1 MVKKL
6 LDESKA
12 TIVEEDIYLEEPEDT
27 QEISEGQIKSAF
39 TALMNDIVKDEF
51 ALIEKYNSVIATL
64 EAEDV
69 ENKDDILAIVKTILD
84 EKNINVGMLTKALEL
99 VDNTSTE
106 LMNKGLEKAEE
117 IISDAD

>member
-12 TIVEEDIYLEEPEDT
+12 TTIEEDIYLEEPEDI

-39 TALMNDIVKDEF
+39 TALINNIVKDEF
-51 ALIEKYNSVIATL
+51 ALIEQYNSVIATL

>member
-27 QEISEGQIKSAF
+27 QEISEGQIKSSF

>member
-12 TIVEEDIYLEEPEDT
+12 TIVEEDIYLEEPEDN

-84 EKNINVGMLTKALEL
+84 EKNINVGMLTKALEI